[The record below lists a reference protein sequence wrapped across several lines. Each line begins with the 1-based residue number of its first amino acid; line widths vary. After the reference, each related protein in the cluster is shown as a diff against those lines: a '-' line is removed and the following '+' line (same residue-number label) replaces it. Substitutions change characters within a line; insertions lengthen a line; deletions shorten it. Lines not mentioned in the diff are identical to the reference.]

1 MLCKFLLHKKVSQ
14 NYLLKLLQNRDK
26 NNRIYYCNKYIYK
39 MLRSPFRSL
48 KILSPRKLLF

>member
-1 MLCKFLLHKKVSQ
+1 MLCKFLLRKKVSQ